1 MQPIDTHVPAD
12 TRSCLR
18 YWPVTSA
25 VSIDTTGQTQYQG
38 VINNRLALESDF
50 ERLSLTNNE
59 TSIKTVVYNIVH
71 NAYISE
77 EIQKLKIEDTQTGTL
92 ASNDINMSED
102 LAFMEAPLDDS
113 AKPPTLKRGSDS
125 ADSVVKRQRAD
136 TESSD
141 YHLLA
146 RDPDAGDR
154 NQQTQPSA
162 DPKANESG
170 ERSAELFDD
179 YLTLVFQEEDGLPDL
194 LGARPQYFRRIP
206 QIHGEHIVISKRA
219 IRRIRMLLAACTA
232 DQLLETVEDD
242 TILRLIG
249 LLTSAIDAADNL
261 GLAAMI
267 KDGSELDKGI
277 ELSSEYC
284 QKLDHAFSI
293 TCLGLEASSL
303 MIYMAATGKASKT
316 ACTSDSLHVAT
327 AFFKECLLSC
337 IVPLLGLTPGCS
349 LVDVLTDKNLPLS
362 SRMHALFSTVLL
374 AHDPVISLVGQP
386 ALAEQDIISLVFASI
401 SVTFCTSELLGR
413 GIDAN
418 TFESIRRSAQSLLRQ
433 VFETHVEQRT
443 WMLEEILASL
453 IRLPIQKRAMS
464 LYRIA
469 GGKSA
474 QFISVLL
481 LKLLQGTAYSS
492 ENLTAGFESGT
503 LSAKEYR
510 MLLQKHKKAVETA
523 SSSTDFTVR
532 YLIGRCV
539 KRESKTAAANESEY
553 RGILETFVEDC
564 IVLLGHPQWPAAELV
579 VRVYSL
585 HILELLDEDKS
596 DISLRTLALD
606 SAAQIASHIARTQK
620 EITESASTHASSVLQ
635 AVTSSSSLE
644 SIERFRSASCLLLE
658 YLQSKV
664 VGGEQTGAIPLY
676 ISSWSSMLIAAL
688 LKSKRKAAAADGADS
703 SGKDGLNNIPESFS
717 EAMATDSDS
726 DSDTDA
732 EPNTDRGSGSGSDSE
747 SESDSQECS
756 DEGSDYQERSS
767 ATVKSSKRHGSKAKA
782 SARRGLN
789 IEKRKAITACLRD
802 YMVITHRSTRAMP
815 HNLTY
820 ASASD
825 TARSLICL
833 LPLYRSFDMLLTRVT
848 MALSASQV
856 TLRSKALR
864 ALNQIA
870 SQRAAVLYQ
879 KNVKY
884 AINHRLQDSSPQV
897 REAAIDLIGKHISQN
912 PELTDQYYEF
922 VSVRVLD
929 KGPSVR
935 KRVLRILREIYLSST
950 NLTQLVDIG
959 VRILQRTG
967 DDERSIREL
976 ATKMLQE
983 LWFTSGDHATFE
995 DDDGVRVEA
1004 TGNIFNL
1011 LSPDSQREMLK
1022 RVRVMTGVMEAARS
1036 SDLSEL
1042 MAGLFSHVTTKTSNA
1057 EAEEAMLVIR
1067 CVIDALF
1074 EQLLRSEESSTESI
1088 ADNEMTVDNTATA
1101 SVDLSSTSAS
1111 SAIFSTA
1118 ACLRFISALSLIA
1131 PDAVGQ
1137 HSEML
1142 SAYLKMTNA
1151 SEEDMLHNV
1160 LCIFNN
1166 TLLCI
1171 PHPSSQ
1177 FLGSLESD
1185 LISLL
1190 ASSPQGILSIAVP
1203 CLCTLVEKITWNYG
1217 KLIRLFRSCALQLY
1231 REHRRIAVRSNTNPM
1246 SAKNVMR
1253 FIVLAGLTCRYFD
1266 FDKHRIK
1273 QSEHFKDLDTVIK
1286 GTVPDFMNE
1295 TLLFFA
1301 TSSLPQPVQ
1310 LAAIQM
1316 LGQIYIKK
1324 PQLALEAR
1332 SRTLMD
1338 KVFSEGSAGHKLQVM
1353 RNFLE
1358 FLRADSKR
1366 YAQRLKEEQGKVR
1379 EVDAKALV
1387 GDTGDM
1393 SVAGVG
1399 ASLMQTY
1406 LDRIIEATFLP
1417 GASALLVCGF
1427 EVISLVLEQGLAH
1440 PLKCV
1445 PALIA
1450 LGTSSD
1456 AHIRSKALKLHQ
1468 DLCFKYASFIH
1479 SRDIEGVRLAYE
1491 YQVQVRGSPESV
1503 AGFSDSADVRDAPNR
1518 PVAYLQPLYS
1528 QLRSKRMRR
1537 NDFLTLLVKIG
1548 DCESGTSYMAG
1559 GSGRSGASDTKSGGS
1574 GNDIDIQFVRFVAE
1588 NLASL
1593 DYKYLDEVL
1602 HVIYQISAIIASTGL
1617 NLYHHFEAESQAEA
1631 GARAGAR
1638 TGSSAG
1644 SRPATETKLRLST
1657 KGSVCISILF
1667 ALREFLKMHYS
1678 ISETRCTAYNPSDT
1692 SAARDKPVTW
1702 HAQDSSGSG
1711 SMTSQGRI
1719 VWDACNPYAVRP
1731 MSLEADFNDQRL
1743 RFRQQMAGSL
1753 AVAEESSVAADT
1765 GSVFDSHGNASACAA
1780 EDDAFVDPEELE
1792 LLSMGVFDA
1801 EDCA

>member
-1 MQPIDTHVPAD
+1 MQPIDTKVPAD

-18 YWPVTSA
+18 YWPMTSA
-25 VSIDTTGQTQYQG
+25 VSIEVDGQTQFQG
-38 VINNRLALESDF
+38 VINNRLALESEF
-50 ERLSLTNNE
+50 ERLSLISNE
-59 TSIKTVVYNIVH
+59 PSLQATVFDIVRD
-71 NAYISE
+71 AFVSE
-77 EIQKLKIEDTQTGTL
+77 EIQKL
-92 ASNDINMSED
+92 
-102 LAFMEAPLDDS
+102 
-113 AKPPTLKRGSDS
+113 
-125 ADSVVKRQRAD
+125 QRAD

-141 YHLLA
+141 H
-146 RDPDAGDR
+146 
-154 NQQTQPSA
+154 QPSSIDQVSDSAKQRSRLASDAKPRDVNKHTA
-162 DPKANESG
+162 D
-170 ERSAELFDD
+170 LFDD
-179 YLTLVFQEEDGLPDL
+179 YVTLIFQEEDTLPDL
-194 LGARPQYFRRIP
+194 CSDGRLQYFRRIP
-206 QIHGEHIVISKRA
+206 QIHGESAVISKRA
-219 IRRIRMLLAACTA
+219 IRRIRMLLASCSA
-232 DQLLETVEDD
+232 DQLLQTVEDA
-242 TILRLIG
+242 TISRLIT
-249 LLTSAIDAADNL
+249 LLISAIDAADSI

-277 ELSSEYC
+277 DLSEEFC
-284 QKLDHAFSI
+284 QKLDLAFSI
-293 TCLGLEASSL
+293 TCLGLEAAAL
-303 MIYMAATGKASKT
+303 VVDMAATGKASKI

-337 IVPLLGLTPGCS
+337 IVPLLGLTPGCR
-349 LVDVLTDKNLPLS
+349 LVDALTDKDLPLS
-362 SRMHALFSTVLL
+362 NRLHAFFSTVLL
-374 AHDPVISLVGQP
+374 VHNPVISLVGQP
-386 ALAEQDIISLVFASI
+386 ALTEQDIISLVFASI

-433 VFETHVEQRT
+433 VFESHVEQRT

-453 IRLPIQKRAMS
+453 IRLPIQRRTMS

-469 GGKSA
+469 GGKSV

-481 LKLLQGTAYSS
+481 LKLLQGTAHSS

-510 MLLQKHKKAVETA
+510 VLFQKHKKAVETA
-523 SSSTDFTVR
+523 SSSTDLTVR

-539 KRESKTAAANESEY
+539 KRDSKAAGAGAGAANESEY
-553 RGILETFVEDC
+553 RGILETFIDDC

-585 HILELLDEDKS
+585 HMLELLDEEKT
-596 DISLRTLALD
+596 DIALKTLALD
-606 SAAQIASHIARTQK
+606 SAAQIASHIAYTQK
-620 EITESASTHASSVLQ
+620 EIKDSASILGKPVLQGITALSSV
-635 AVTSSSSLE
+635 E
-644 SIERFRSASCLLLE
+644 SIERFRSASSLVLE
-658 YLQSKV
+658 YLQSKAI
-664 VGGEQTGAIPLY
+664 GGEQTGAIPLY

-688 LKSKRKAAAADGADS
+688 LKSRRKAALESSADNQRKSDS
-703 SGKDGLNNIPESFS
+703 HDIV
-717 EAMATDSDS
+717 EAVGEEYMVTDTDSDS
-726 DSDTDA
+726 DS
-732 EPNTDRGSGSGSDSE
+732 GSDSGSNSDSGSDYS
-747 SESDSQECS
+747 SGHGSHTGSQEGS
-756 DEGSDYQERSS
+756 DKDSDYQE
-767 ATVKSSKRHGSKAKA
+767 KSSFTANGSNKSHRSEKNSKA
-782 SARRGLN
+782 RLGLA
-789 IEKRKAITACLRD
+789 IERRKAIVACLRD
-802 YMVITHRSTRAMP
+802 YMVIAHRSTRAMP

-825 TARSLICL
+825 TAKSLVCL

-848 MALSASQV
+848 MALGASQV

-870 SQRAAVLYQ
+870 SQRASVLYQ

-935 KRVLRILREIYLSST
+935 KRVLRILREIYISST

-976 ATKMLQE
+976 ANKMLQE
-983 LWFTSGDHATFE
+983 LWFTSGESTSVFE
-995 DDDGVRVEA
+995 DEDGVRIEA
-1004 TGNIFNL
+1004 SGNIFNL

-1042 MAGLFSHVTTKTSNA
+1042 MAGLFNHVTTKTTNA

-1074 EQLLRSEESSTESI
+1074 EQLLRSEESSTDSI
-1088 ADNEMTVDNTATA
+1088 ADNKIALGNAAVA
-1101 SVDLSSTSAS
+1101 SVDLSNTSAS

-1137 HSEML
+1137 HSELL

-1151 SEEDMLHNV
+1151 SEEDMLYNV
-1160 LCIFNN
+1160 LCIINN
-1166 TLLCI
+1166 TLLSI

-1190 ASSPQGILSIAVP
+1190 SSSPQAILSIAVP
-1203 CLCTLVEKITWNYG
+1203 CLCTLVEKITWNYS

-1231 REHRRIAVRSNTNPM
+1231 REHRRIATGSATSPM
-1246 SAKNVMR
+1246 SAKNLMR

-1266 FDKHRIK
+1266 FDKYRLK
-1273 QSEHFKDLDTVIK
+1273 QSEHFKDLETIIK
-1286 GTVPDFMNE
+1286 GTVPDFMNDM
-1295 TLLFFA
+1295 LLSFA
-1301 TSSLPQPVQ
+1301 ASSLPQPVQ

-1316 LGQIYIKK
+1316 LGQIYIKQ
-1324 PQLALEAR
+1324 PQLALEPR
-1332 SRTLMD
+1332 SRALMD
-1338 KVFSEGSAGHKLQVM
+1338 KVFSQGSAGHKLQVM

-1366 YAQRLKEEQGKVR
+1366 YAQRLKEEEGRAR

-1417 GASALLVCGF
+1417 GAITLRVCGF
-1427 EVISLVLEQGLAH
+1427 DVISLVLEQGLAH

-1468 DLCFKYASFIH
+1468 DLCFKYTSFIH

-1491 YQVQVRGSPESV
+1491 YQAQVRGNLEDV
-1503 AGFSDSADVRDAPNR
+1503 VGFSDSADVRDVPSR
-1518 PVAYLQPLYS
+1518 PIAYLQPLYS

-1537 NDFLTLLVKIG
+1537 NEFLTLLVKIG
-1548 DCESGTSYMAG
+1548 DYESGTGLTTTAG
-1559 GSGRSGASDTKSGGS
+1559 SAAADARDDAADDV
-1574 GNDIDIQFVRFVAE
+1574 DIPFVRFVAE
-1588 NLASL
+1588 NLALL

-1602 HVIYQISAIIASTGL
+1602 HVIYQISAVIAGTGL
-1617 NLYHHFEAESQAEA
+1617 NLYHYFETEA
-1631 GARAGAR
+1631 QSETYGTKSGA
-1638 TGSSAG
+1638 
-1644 SRPATETKLRLST
+1644 KLRLAI
-1657 KGSVCISILF
+1657 KGSVCVGILF
-1667 ALREFLKMHYS
+1667 TLREFLKTHYG
-1678 ISETRCTAYNPSDT
+1678 ISEARCTAYDPSDT
-1692 SAARDKPVTW
+1692 SAMRDKPVTW
-1702 HAQDSSGSG
+1702 HTQDDSGNG
-1711 SMTSQGRI
+1711 GTTSQGRI
-1719 VWDACNPYAVRP
+1719 MWDACNPYAVRP
-1731 MSLEADFNDQRL
+1731 MSSETDFSDQRL

-1753 AVAEESSVAADT
+1753 AVSEESPVAGDT
-1765 GSVFDSHGNASACAA
+1765 GSTFALGSNGDALTFAVEDGAS
-1780 EDDAFVDPEELE
+1780 VDPEELE

-1801 EDCA
+1801 EESSVAEGSI